1 MLKVCAETTDTASQV
16 DAKPL
21 ASELHTLRHLLSDMY
36 DPLTSAVK
44 RQSHVHP
51 LVRFVSPNVQS

>member
-1 MLKVCAETTDTASQV
+1 MLKVCGKSPDTASQV
-16 DAKPL
+16 DMRHL

-36 DPLTSAVK
+36 DPLTSTVK

-51 LVRFVSPNVQS
+51 FVRFVSPNMQS

>member
-1 MLKVCAETTDTASQV
+1 MLKVIAGSSDTASQV

-21 ASELHTLRHLLSDMY
+21 ASELHTLRYLLSDIY
-36 DPLTSAVK
+36 DPLTSSGK

-51 LVRFVSPNVQS
+51 IVCSVSPGWG